1 MRVPRWRTRIV
12 PAVTSW
18 PPWRLTPSR
27 LAAESRPLRLEDAP
41 FLCAIS
47 AFLFLLVLL
56 LLLGLAARAGRALSA
71 EVDRLDL
78 EPGQGLAVAEGAALA
93 GLVLVGEDADLL
105 APVLVDHTGR
115 DLDLGQVLGRG
126 GHLAVVV
133 DDQQRLQLEAGAVV
147 AAELLD
153 VDEVTDL
160 HLVLLPAGP
169 DDGVHLGIVLSR
181 WGRRQAGSPGRRPQ
195 TVLDLVRDHHAAAVA
210 GRAGLGEAIEQAARD
225 ALAGHLDQAEGG
237 DLHHLALGLVPDQGG
252 PEAVDHGLLVALEQH
267 VDEVDD
273 DDAADVAQAELADD
287 LVGRLEVVGDHRLL
301 EVGLADE
308 LAGVDVDDG
317 HGLGAVDHDRAAG
330 GQPDLALQG
339 LVDLL
344 DDPVVLE
351 HRQLALVLAE
361 LGQQVGRDLGQVLL
375 DPLVEVVAVDHQLD
389 EVGREDVADDP
400 HDQLGLGVDDGRGG
414 GLLGLA
420 LDRLPAGLEA
430 GQVGPEVVGA
440 GALGGGAD
448 DQAEALGPD
457 LLEDVA
463 QARPLGLGQAAGD
476 AEGVVLGLQDQ
487 VAAGQGDLGGQAR
500 PLGPDRVLGDLDEH
514 GLAGLE
520 DLLDSGG
527 LAVQV
532 LLVVVDLAGVQD
544 RVAAAADVDEGGL
557 HAGQDVLDPAQVD
570 VADHGAAGLAGH
582 VVLDQGRALEH
593 ADLGPFRALGDDHA
607 AVRALLAED
616 PLLLLGQARG
626 AAPAPLV
633 GLAGAFALG
642 AGLQAGRALRAA
654 RAAPAALLL
663 GLGPVPLGGGVGG
676 LGGGVGVD
684 RDQPPAASPPP
695 PVAARAPLA
704 GGPAPGLGVGVGR
717 LGRVAGGRAGLL
729 GLAVAAAGAAP
740 RPGGPGGR
748 RGRLVLGRFARG
760 GGRREGRVGRGGGA
774 GPGSSR
780 RLVGGGAAGPGRPS
794 GLVARGGGSA
804 AGLGRLGGVV
814 VGVAATGLGGGPAAA
829 PGPGPGR
836 AADTSGRELV
846 LGCAGVRRGRAGIRP
861 GGAVGRG
868 LGSQVA
874 GRRAPEPCG
883 GGGDSRGGVGPGRLG
898 GAGVRPGPLYG
909 IRRVGGTSATPT
921 TPATPAT
928 GPSTLPRRDVLGV
941 GGVGRLPGR
950 GPGPG
955 GAPGPAGLTGRGGL
969 PAGGRVS
976 GRDVLAGPGAL
987 GLAGLARRP
996 GGGLGPCPGGG

>member
-78 EPGQGLAVAEGAALA
+78 EPGQGLAVAHGAFLA

-181 WGRRQAGSPGRRPQ
+181 WGRRQAGSPERRPQ

-273 DDAADVAQAELADD
+273 DDPADVAQAELADD

-308 LAGVDVDDG
+308 LAGVDVDHG
-317 HGLGAVDHDRAAG
+317 HGLGAVDHDRAAR

-351 HRQLALVLAE
+351 HRQLALVLVE
-361 LGQQVGRDLGQVLL
+361 LGQQVGGDLGQVLL
-375 DPLVEVVAVDHQLD
+375 DPGVQVVAVDHQLD

-400 HDQLGLGVDDGRGG
+400 HHQLGLGVDDGRGA

-440 GALGGGAD
+440 GPLGGGAD
-448 DQAEALGPD
+448 DQAQALGAD

-463 QARPLGLGQAAGD
+463 QPGPLVLGEATGD
-476 AEGVVLGLQDQ
+476 AEGVVLGLEDQ
-487 VAAGQGDLGGQAR
+487 VAAGQRHLGGQPG
-500 PLGPDRVLGDLDEH
+500 PLGPDRVLGHLDEH

-520 DLLDSGG
+520 DLLDPRR
-527 LAVQV
+527 LTVQV
-532 LLVVVDLAGVQD
+532 LLVVVDLAGVQH

-557 HAGQDVLDPAQVD
+557 HAGEDVLDPAEVD

-582 VVLDQGRALEH
+582 VVLDQGLALED
-593 ADLGPFRALGDDHA
+593 ADLGALGPLGDDHPP
-607 AVRALLAED
+607 VGALLAED

-626 AAPAPLV
+626 AAPAALV
-633 GLAGAFALG
+633 GLAGALAPG
-642 AGLQAGRALRAA
+642 AGLQAGRALGTAGT
-654 RAAPAALLL
+654 APAAALLL
-663 GLGPVPLGGGVGG
+663 GLGPFGLGGSIGSVGGVG
-676 LGGGVGVD
+676 GGGVGVD
-684 RDQPPAASPPP
+684 GDQAAAAPSPPAA
-695 PVAARAPLA
+695 AARPALA
-704 GGPAPGLGVGVGR
+704 RRPGPGRGVAIGR
-717 LGRVAGGRAGLL
+717 LRRVAVRRAGLL
-729 GLAVAAAGAAP
+729 GLAVATSAAAAP
-740 RPGGPGGR
+740 RPGGTGGR
-748 RGRLVLGRFARG
+748 RGLRVLLGALAG
-760 GGRREGRVGRGGGA
+760 VGGGGA
-774 GPGSSR
+774 GPGHLGGVLGGPSGTGR
-780 RLVGGGAAGPGRPS
+780 PGRVVTRPGGAAGRLGRQVGLGVVPTAGLGRGPAPPPGPGPGRPANAGR
-794 GLVARGGGSA
+794 GLLAILGAAGRRGRRGRAAGPGVGDQVAGGRAPKAGGH
-804 AGLGRLGGVV
+804 GLGRLGG
-814 VGVAATGLGGGPAAA
+814 
-829 PGPGPGR
+829 GPGAR
-836 AADTSGRELV
+836 A
-846 LGCAGVRRGRAGIRP
+846 
-861 GGAVGRG
+861 
-868 LGSQVA
+868 
-874 GRRAPEPCG
+874 
-883 GGGDSRGGVGPGRLG
+883 GRLG
-898 GAGVRPGPLYG
+898 G
-909 IRRVGGTSATPT
+909 
-921 TPATPAT
+921 
-928 GPSTLPRRDVLGV
+928 
-941 GGVGRLPGR
+941 GVGRQRSGPPPPPAWPRRSRRPRRSPQQSGPERSPR
-950 GPGPG
+950 GPG
-955 GAPGPAGLTGRGGL
+955 APERPAGRRGGL
-969 PAGGRVS
+969 GRGAGGRRGTTSPPV
-976 GRDVLAGPGAL
+976 
-987 GLAGLARRP
+987 RRW
-996 GGGLGPCPGGG
+996 